1 MKTRWYIIKSHIR
14 IRKVKNMKIKTFKVE
29 RWMNDYED
37 DAIYNLGETCI
48 DSLTIK
54 ELLEA
59 GGYDPDE
66 FLTSLKDT
74 RLTYGHIFGS
84 PQLKQGIS
92 GLYENVAPE
101 QVIPTHGAVGAN
113 AMVIETLIE
122 SSDNMIS
129 VMPTYQQH
137 YSIPEAIGAEVR
149 ILQLTADNSYLPDI
163 EELKKLADSNTKLIT
178 VNNPNNPTGSW
189 IPKEVMMQIVEIA
202 RSVDAY
208 LLCDEVYRGVSEDGG
223 YMYSVVDLYEKGISV
238 GSMSKVFSLAGLRM
252 GWIVT
257 TDEEALNLILERR
270 DYNTISCGVL
280 DDMLASIALANKDKI
295 FDRNREILIKN
306 REILD
311 KWVNETEGVHYIKPV
326 AGTTALVYYD
336 KDIPSYDLCI
346 RLIKEKGLLFT
357 PGAAFEMEGAV
368 RIGYAFDS
376 KLLQQGLDKFTEF
389 LNEN

>member
-1 MKTRWYIIKSHIR
+1 
-14 IRKVKNMKIKTFKVE
+14 MKIKTFKVE

-92 GLYENVAPE
+92 VLYENVAPE